1 MPSLAAQVPGMR
13 SVEGLLGVEDPR
25 AFVHGGRPHLL
36 VTFHQMQPQRK
47 TWAREH
53 QVLPPAARL
62 PLLVLVLPR
71 CWHCCWHYETPP
83 LRRVHH
89 SCACHVPPAAVV

>member
-47 TWAREH
+47 TWARER
-53 QVLPPAARL
+53 QVRPPGHYCCPCPT
-62 PLLVLVLPR
+62 PLALLLA
-71 CWHCCWHYETPP
+71 
-83 LRRVHH
+83 L
-89 SCACHVPPAAVV
+89 